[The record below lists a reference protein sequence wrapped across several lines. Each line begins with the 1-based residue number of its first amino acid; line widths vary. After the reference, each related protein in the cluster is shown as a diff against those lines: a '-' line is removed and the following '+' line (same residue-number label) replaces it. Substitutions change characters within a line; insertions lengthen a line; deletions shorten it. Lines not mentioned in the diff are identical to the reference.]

1 MSETM
6 QEQTERAFGR
16 ELVIDRKSLKPFVK
30 RTDRTAL
37 LHFIGHMSLIAL
49 TGTLTWIAL
58 GTIWIVPTIL
68 AHAVAMAFLFAPV
81 HECSHGT
88 PFRSRWLNETVYW
101 IVCLIYIVPPT
112 IFRHEHATH
121 HTYTQVRGYD
131 PDMMPER
138 MTVWDYAVYLSG
150 YVFWKRGLTWL
161 FCLPLGYIKPEHR
174 RFLPESEVPKV
185 IAEGRVILAIY
196 GSVALAAVAT
206 GSLLPLWLW
215 IVPRFLGEP
224 LMRFMRIA
232 EHAECDEG
240 GDLRRN
246 TRTTRT
252 TRLVHFLHWNM
263 SYHAEHHICPMVPYH
278 ALARLHEEVGDR
290 MHPVGKSYPVVHSD
304 VLSKISRH
312 EGVTWKG
319 NRGQSGAAAA
329 AE

>member
-1 MSETM
+1 MSDTM

-16 ELVIDRKSLKPFVK
+16 DLVIDRKTLKPYTK

-37 LHFIGHMSLIAL
+37 LHFLGHMGLIGA
-49 TGTLTWIAL
+49 TGTLTWMAL
-58 GTIWIVPTIL
+58 GTLWVVPALL
-68 AHAVAMAFLFAPV
+68 AHAVVLAFLFAPM

-101 IVCLIYIVPPT
+101 IVCLIYIMPPT
-112 IFRHEHATH
+112 IFRYEHATH
-121 HTYTQVRGYD
+121 HTYTQIRGQD

-150 YVFWKRGLTWL
+150 YVFWKRGLIWL
-161 FCLPLGYIKPEHR
+161 FYHPFGYIRPEHR
-174 RFLPESEVPKV
+174 RFLPDSEVPRV
-185 IAEGRVILAIY
+185 IFEGRVILAIY
-196 GSVALAAVAT
+196 GGIAAVAIGT

-215 IVPRFLGEP
+215 IVPRLVGEP
-224 LMRFMRIA
+224 LMRFFRIA
-232 EHAECDEG
+232 EHAECEEG
-240 GDLRRN
+240 GDLRTN

-278 ALARLHEEVGDR
+278 ALAKLHDEVGDKL
-290 MHPVGKSYPVVHSD
+290 HPIGESYPAVHSE

-312 EGVTWKG
+312 EGVTWNG
-319 NRGQSGAAAA
+319 ARGQSGPVA